1 MMETLSTPM
10 SGCNLLMDLL
20 FPSASDFQF
29 PSAGDRW
36 FRACGAKLELYY
48 LIVSFYPNF
57 YLFFIAFMM
66 LLRATSGFI
75 ASSSGISS
83 GVT

>member
-1 MMETLSTPM
+1 MK
-10 SGCNLLMDLL
+10 GL
-20 FPSASDFQF
+20 FQCPPWAKSFC
-29 PSAGDRW
+29 P

-48 LIVSFYPNF
+48 LIVSLYPNF